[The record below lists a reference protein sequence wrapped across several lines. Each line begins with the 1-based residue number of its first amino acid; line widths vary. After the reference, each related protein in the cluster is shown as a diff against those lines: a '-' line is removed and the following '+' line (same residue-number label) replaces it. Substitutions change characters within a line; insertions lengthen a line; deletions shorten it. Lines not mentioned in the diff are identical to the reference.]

1 MEVRQVRHQEIKL
14 IKYDMPEVNIRYTG
28 RSDSMRALDSDSVW
42 QILLEVRNGD
52 VTVSTYALMGEFK
65 CRWDQRTSYFSPAPV
80 ADPLSPLSGTIAV
93 SGTFSPSGLN
103 IAGKMTLVALNDTSW
118 TALPATPLA
127 NRNAISVQNQSAIE
141 IKYNYDNTTVG
152 YVGTKIAPDGER
164 FLEIK
169 DTILIYAKAASGTPT
184 ILVEEL
190 S

>member
-14 IKYDMPEVNIRYTG
+14 IKMDMPEVNIRYTG
-28 RSDSMRALDSDSVW
+28 RSDSMRAEDSDPVW

-52 VTVSTYALMGEFK
+52 ITKSTYALMGEFK
-65 CRWDQRTSYFSPAPV
+65 CRWDQRTSYFNPSPTP
-80 ADPLSPLSGTIAV
+80 DPLSPLGGTIAV
-93 SGTFSPSGLN
+93 SGTFTPTGLTV
-103 IAGKMTLVALNDTSW
+103 GGLMTIVTLDSTSW

-127 NRNAISVQNQSAIE
+127 NRNAISIQNQSSIE

-152 YVGTKIAPDGER
+152 YVGAKIAADGER
-164 FLEIK
+164 FLEIT
-169 DTILIYAKAASGTPT
+169 DSIIVYAKAASGTPS